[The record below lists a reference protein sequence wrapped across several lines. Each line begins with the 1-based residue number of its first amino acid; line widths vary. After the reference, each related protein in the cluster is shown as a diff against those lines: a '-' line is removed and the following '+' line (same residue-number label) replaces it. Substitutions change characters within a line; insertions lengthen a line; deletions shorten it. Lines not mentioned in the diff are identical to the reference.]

1 MSQKQNNLYEG
12 MFILSSALSEEALK
26 KTLKRIEHEITSRG
40 GEIHKVHDMGRKRLA
55 YEIGK
60 HREGHYFLFY
70 FSVPA
75 AALIEMK
82 SEYRLVEEIVRNM
95 ILRTEKILEKLEFP
109 PLVEAS

>member
-1 MSQKQNNLYEG
+1 MSQNQKNLYEG

-26 KTLKRIEHEITSRG
+26 KTLKRVESEITSRG
-40 GEIHKVHDMGRKRLA
+40 GAIEKIHDMGRKRLA

-60 HREGHYFLFY
+60 HREGHYFLIY
-70 FSVPA
+70 FTAPPSAIV
-75 AALIEMK
+75 EMK

-95 ILRTEKILEKLEFP
+95 ILRTEKILEKVEFP